1 MVDKTSVVGVAGRL
15 VAPPSDSEES
25 DSDEKVGR
33 IGSGLRWVAPDAWE
47 DDDEEAE
54 NRLRDQPGVA
64 TRSFDEAAETAS
76 LAALAVSRLGL
87 STARLQQARRALFGA
102 CLPQEIAPTEPR
114 EEPEAV
120 EEEKEEKSDA
130 VAVTATQ
137 DESPAAT
144 APAPIVH
151 APFATAAD
159 LERASRIGSVP
170 GWSAAGAFR
179 CSGVCASAGRGLC
192 IAYPTSSVGIHGERQ
207 QVGVA
212 PLALT
217 DDGTTEV
224 RHHLLAAAGAALGNS
239 ALATPAARHRFFDQL
254 ARQYAARADAQGEL
268 LARLLDAL
276 YGGDSQH
283 ALIQRLSDWLIYHA
297 CPARQDA
304 AALQSW
310 IHEMHAAGGDQTDA
324 AALDTAWLAL
334 SGGQVE
340 AATTALLA
348 AKDARLAAMVAQAME
363 PDDDTA
369 ADATAQLEQWRGDG
383 FRDAELGERRVDL
396 LRLLAGD
403 IAAVAGK
410 PLLSGAAGARATQ
423 LPRVSWIRALAMFL
437 WYDRGEDTAAV
448 DAEGASAT
456 AESGPRRPL
465 RRALDAYDAAWQS
478 PSPHRAAVPPP
489 LPPYREQ
496 WWWWQRPREAAV
508 AGDTA
513 ELCDGP
519 WDALYVLLRAYCDHA
534 TERGAAL
541 LLTPECFGVRSADA
555 LDFRL
560 LWLLHECFRDGH
572 LHGGQPAPIAPS
584 MLDAV
589 YTGYAMQL
597 EASGHPLLALYA
609 LARHSDATALHAQ
622 LLRSWPEVERTKS
635 GDDWIWDAYAS
646 PEAFLREAV
655 GVPESWVLEAK
666 WLWART
672 RPHMAEATTT
682 TSGGLRPLALERAN
696 LRLLC
701 SIELAMALAEEATM
715 AGVPPTRRLPE
726 AYRTMRAAEAARAA
740 HEQAVFVLAPRYLLS
755 HALSEPP
762 WFAAQRHHR
771 GTLSAE
777 WRLALRTLAEWQRDC
792 DDDGR
797 GTRISGVAP
806 LAQWD
811 CQGGLLLEVLRLRD
825 ALWQY
830 HCGHQGDA
838 TAVEVE
844 QEAPPAWNP
853 FAHLTVA
860 EVRQCLLST
869 PVAGGDALVDAAYVQ
884 RFAGRVIAFAH
895 AASTFM
901 RREALPHGMP
911 PLATTESVDE
921 EELLHTLLP
930 TDQWL
935 PLRMLVLHCGALAAR
950 LLRNATVRAAEE
962 PHDESWRVAVS
973 WPWLQQLPLL
983 HRDLQLLQAERDGD
997 KRLGVHA
1004 CQRWLLREPL
1014 DALHF

>member
-1 MVDKTSVVGVAGRL
+1 MVDKTSILGLSRRL

-25 DSDEKVGR
+25 DSDEKAGR
-33 IGSGLRWVAPDAWE
+33 IGSGLRLVAPDAWE
-47 DDDEEAE
+47 DDDEETE
-54 NRLRDQPGVA
+54 NRPRDQPGA
-64 TRSFDEAAETAS
+64 AARSFDEAAETAS

-102 CLPQEIAPTEPR
+102 GLPQEVASTELH
-114 EEPEAV
+114 EELEAV
-120 EEEKEEKSDA
+120 EEGEEGKSGA
-130 VAVTATQ
+130 AAGAATEDQ
-137 DESPAAT
+137 SPAAT
-144 APAPIVH
+144 APAPLVH

-179 CSGVCASAGRGLC
+179 CSGLCASAGRGLC
-192 IAYPTSSVGIHGERQ
+192 VAYPASTVGIHGERQ

-217 DDGTTEV
+217 DAGTIEV
-224 RHHLLAAAGAALGNS
+224 RHHLLAAAGAALGNT

-283 ALIQRLSDWLIYHA
+283 ALIQRLSDWLIHYA

-304 AALQSW
+304 VALQSW
-310 IHEMHAAGGDQTDA
+310 IQEMHAAGGDQTDA

-334 SGGQVE
+334 SGGQIE

-369 ADATAQLEQWRGDG
+369 MDAAAQLEQWRSDG

-423 LPRVSWIRALAMFL
+423 RPRMSWIRALAMFL
-437 WYDRGEDTAAV
+437 WYDRSEDTAAE
-448 DAEGASAT
+448 DAEGASA
-456 AESGPRRPL
+456 AMESGPL
-465 RRALDAYDAAWQS
+465 RQLCCALDAYDAAWRSSS
-478 PSPHRAAVPPP
+478 PNRAAVPLP

-496 WWWWQRPREAAV
+496 WWWQRPPEAAV

-513 ELCDGP
+513 ELRDGP

-534 TERGAAL
+534 MGRDASL
-541 LLTPECFGVRSADA
+541 LLTPECFGVHGTDA

-560 LWLLHECFRDGH
+560 LWVLHECFRDGQ

-584 MLDAV
+584 ALDAV

-597 EASGHPLLALYA
+597 EAGGHPLLALYA

-635 GDDWIWDAYAS
+635 GDGWIWDAYAS
-646 PEAFLREAV
+646 PEAFLWEAV

-666 WLWART
+666 WLWACT
-672 RPHMAEATTT
+672 RPHMAETTMLPTRSAATTT
-682 TSGGLRPLALERAN
+682 SSGGSRPWALERAN

-701 SIELAMALAEEATM
+701 SIELAIALAEEATV
-715 AGVPPTRRLPE
+715 AGVPPPRRLPE
-726 AYRTMRAAEAARAA
+726 AYRTTRAAEAARAA
-740 HEQAVFVLAPRYLLS
+740 HEQAVFVLAPHYLLS
-755 HALSEPP
+755 HAPSESP
-762 WFAAQRHHR
+762 WFAAHHQHR
-771 GTLSAE
+771 GTLSGE

-792 DDDGR
+792 DDDARRFAAGGAALTGCVMAVSLQASGRRDCGGGGAGSTARMEPVCAPDGGR
-797 GTRISGVAP
+797 GATMSDEHAGCRRKRAAGCSICAALCREGDCVCPCRVHIYASGSVTTRDAIASNDRIRRRGGAPPYAPADGPVATAAHVGVA
-806 LAQWD
+806 LRGVGSALVAQRHNEGGGGAARRVVAR
-811 CQGGLLLEVLRLRD
+811 GGLLAV
-825 ALWQY
+825 A
-830 HCGHQGDA
+830 A
-838 TAVEVE
+838 TAAAA
-844 QEAPPAWNP
+844 APGSA
-853 FAHLTVA
+853 T
-860 EVRQCLLST
+860 
-869 PVAGGDALVDAAYVQ
+869 
-884 RFAGRVIAFAH
+884 
-895 AASTFM
+895 AAS
-901 RREALPHGMP
+901 RVG
-911 PLATTESVDE
+911 
-921 EELLHTLLP
+921 
-930 TDQWL
+930 
-935 PLRMLVLHCGALAAR
+935 
-950 LLRNATVRAAEE
+950 
-962 PHDESWRVAVS
+962 WR
-973 WPWLQQLPLL
+973 
-983 HRDLQLLQAERDGD
+983 
-997 KRLGVHA
+997 
-1004 CQRWLLREPL
+1004 
-1014 DALHF
+1014 